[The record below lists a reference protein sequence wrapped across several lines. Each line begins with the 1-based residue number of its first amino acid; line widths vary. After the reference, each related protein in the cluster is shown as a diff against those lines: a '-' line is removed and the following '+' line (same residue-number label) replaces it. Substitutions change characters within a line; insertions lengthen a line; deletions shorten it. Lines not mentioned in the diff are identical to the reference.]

1 MAQPFYQVGPGCS
14 HEAFEGAYFDS
25 GSVESGHVVYEKSG
39 KYITYGYGDTA
50 GIWCLQLVHGDA
62 TANYFSPGVGGDD
75 PPAGTWTGYGE
86 HAGESVTVS
95 AGAVPIATEPDD
107 AEEIAA
113 DVEGA
118 EDLGALPPVLGP
130 AEAGMLPPLLVED
143 EPPAG
148 DAREDEWEEPI
159 ATPIEPPKPV
169 RHYAAARGLCRVFNA
184 AVYRLY
190 RTGPYVASWPPG
202 TEGEPPAEGDPP
214 WETCDALPYSP
225 AGTFADGVWFLAMS
239 YFNGVIDSGFYPVG
253 PAGEPYLRLELSGGV
268 EVGNPP
274 QEPSWSVEAIAG
286 GKIRVS
292 AYYAEDN
299 ADRADQWALQVKM
312 DAPPSDPVTDPP
324 VTASITGDGVTVWSY
339 DSDALVGTTAHVRLL
354 VRRNDGTAEVP
365 VWVYSPGTV
374 KTVAIDSSGPAAI
387 AAGEVWRGAL
397 PVEV

>member
-159 ATPIEPPKPV
+159 ATPIEPPI
-169 RHYAAARGLCRVFNA
+169 RHYAEARGLYRVWNA
-184 AVYRLY
+184 PKFRIY
-190 RTGPYVASWPPG
+190 RTGPYVASWPPV

-225 AGTFADGVWFLAMS
+225 AGTFTTGVWLIALS
-239 YFNGVIDSGFYPVG
+239 YFNGVLDSGFYPLG
-253 PAGEPYLRLELSGGV
+253 PKGEPYRRLFIDAGGQ
-268 EVGNPP
+268 EAGNPP
-274 QEPSWSVEAIAG
+274 EEPTWSVEAIAG
-286 GKIRVS
+286 GRARVR
-292 AYYAEDN
+292 AVYAETGPN
-299 ADRADQWALQVKM
+299 RADQWALQLKPGV
-312 DAPPSDPVTDPP
+312 PPPANPEIYPP
-324 VTASITGDGVTVWSY
+324 IPADIAGDGVAVWTY
-339 DSDALVGTTAHVRLL
+339 DSDPYMGGTMYARLY
-354 VRRNDGTAEVP
+354 VRRNDGTPEVP
-365 VWVYSPGTV
+365 VWVYSAATL
-374 KTVAIDSSGPAAI
+374 KSVALDNRGAQVEH
-387 AAGEVWRGAL
+387 GEIWRGPL
-397 PVEV
+397 PMET